1 MSQAEMTRRSFVKT
15 AAAGLAALS
24 AARVWGANERIRAA
38 VIGTRN
44 RGHQVASNLVAAG
57 AEVAVFCDC
66 DRAMYERGVK
76 EAQINPAP
84 EFVQDF
90 RVVLDRKDIDAVVI
104 ATPDH
109 WHGLM
114 TVLALEAGKH
124 VYVEKPASF
133 NLRDNKAMLAAAA
146 KHPGQTVI
154 VGTQQR
160 SGAHF
165 QEAAQ
170 FVAGGNLG
178 TVGFARAWV
187 THDRP
192 VLQRVPDTD
201 PPEGFD
207 YELWV
212 GPAPWRPYNPV
223 MTHYNWHF
231 VPDYGTGEMGNW
243 GAHWLDVVRWF
254 LNLRY
259 PVAVSGA
266 AGTFVVRDAKET
278 PDTQTILYEYP
289 GLTVL
294 WEERLWCKK
303 GMDGDEVG
311 AEFWGDKGTLRI
323 TRGGWKFTPVDGKP
337 ERRGGSDIEVPHANS
352 FLAAIR
358 GQGKPA
364 APIEEGCLSTA
375 LCHYGN
381 VACRAKRRIQIHPET
396 GEIVGDAEAAAL
408 SERPNRAPWPA
419 YETLGV

>member
-66 DRAMYERGVK
+66 DWAMYERGVK

>member
-1 MSQAEMTRRSFVKT
+1 MAKVNMTRRTFVKT
-15 AAAGLAALS
+15 AAASLTALS
-24 AARVWGANERIRAA
+24 AARTWGANERIRVA

-44 RGHQVASNLVAAG
+44 RGNQVASNLAAAG
-57 AEVAVFCDC
+57 ADVAVFCDC
-66 DRAMYERGVK
+66 DRAMYERGIK
-76 EAQINPAP
+76 EARIDPVPAF
-84 EFVQDF
+84 EQDF
-90 RVVLDRKDIDAVVI
+90 RKVLERKDIDAVVI
-104 ATPDH
+104 AAPDH

-114 TVLALEAGKH
+114 TVLALDAGKH

-133 NLRDNKAMLAAAA
+133 NLRDNQAMLRAAARHA
-146 KHPGQTVI
+146 DKVVI

-170 FVAGGNLG
+170 FVAAGSLG

-187 THDRP
+187 VHRRP
-192 VLQRVPDTD
+192 TLKRVPDAD

-207 YELWV
+207 YDLWV
-212 GPAPWRPYNPV
+212 GAAPWRPYNPL

-231 VPDYGTGEMGNW
+231 IPDYGTGEMGNW

-254 LNLRY
+254 LGLRY
-259 PVAVSGA
+259 PSAVSGA

-294 WEERLWCKK
+294 WEERLWCDK

-311 AEFWGDKGTLRI
+311 AEIWGDKGILRI
-323 TRGGWKFTPVDGKP
+323 TRGGWTFRPTDGKP
-337 ERRGGSDIEVPHANS
+337 EKHGGSEIEVPHAIS
-352 FLAAIR
+352 FLEAIR
-358 GQGKPA
+358 GTGRPA
-364 APIEEGCLSTA
+364 APIEEGCLSAA

-381 VACRAKRRIQIHPET
+381 VACRAGRRLRIDPEN
-396 GEIVGDAEAAAL
+396 GAIVGDPEASAL
-408 SERPNRAPWPA
+408 SERPNRSPWPSF
-419 YETLGV
+419 ESLGV

>member
-44 RGHQVASNLVAAG
+44 RGHQVASNLAAAG

-76 EAQINPAP
+76 EAKIDPAP
-84 EFVQDF
+84 EFIQDF
-90 RVVLDRKDIDAVVI
+90 RIVLDRKDIDAVVI

-192 VLQRVPDTD
+192 VLQRVSDAD

-231 VPDYGTGEMGNW
+231 IPDYGTGEMGNW

-358 GQGKPA
+358 GLGKPA
-364 APIEEGCLSTA
+364 APIEEGCLSAA

-419 YETLGV
+419 YEALGV